1 MMKYIMFGIN
11 LGASIT
17 CCIFLNDALRKN
29 YTRSAIFCFI
39 CVMASFGSLGSY
51 IYEIVQSLI

>member
-1 MMKYIMFGIN
+1 MKYIMFSTN
-11 LGASIT
+11 LGASII

-29 YTRSAIFCFI
+29 KNRLALIFFI
-39 CVMASFGSLGSY
+39 FVITSFGNLGSY